1 MVCCPCQPF
10 LAAGAAGGGALATA
24 TGARLGGGEEARA
37 GTAPAGNSS
46 CWPGLTLE
54 PWRRP
59 LASISAEID
68 TP

>member
-1 MVCCPCQPF
+1 
-10 LAAGAAGGGALATA
+10 LAAGATVGGALATA
-24 TGARLGGGEEARA
+24 VGARLGGGGARA